1 MRIKGIIIVVA
12 LCIICLQASASERP
26 GDTIR
31 PPRPKVG
38 IVLGGGGANGAAHI
52 GALKYIEE
60 IGLPVDYVAGTS
72 MGSIIGGLYAL
83 GYSPDEIEYFISQLD
98 WSKYMTNSIDR
109 LDISSADKERRSTYL
124 VNIPFNHGQLFDK
137 IRKIRMED
145 EANSGTSFI
154 ASLPDSFIGG
164 TDLLNLFNSL
174 CIGYQDPMDFN
185 DFPIPFACVATNLTT
200 GEPVVLRSGKFP
212 EAIRASMA
220 IPGVFSPM
228 VIDGK
233 ILVDGG
239 LVNNFPVDICR
250 EMGADIII
258 GIEVAQGMIKDANKL
273 KSLPQL
279 FSQMKNIVIKGH
291 NEENRKLC
299 DLYIHPEVND
309 FNMLSF
315 NAQAIDTIVNRG
327 YACAE
332 KYQNELKT
340 IKRYIDSFEPA
351 EKVLQNA
358 KAQYVTNDT
367 IQLETITMD
376 NVNTKEFKWLFKKG
390 KLHLNQGITDNDI
403 QRALN
408 IFKGTGVFSGIEYR
422 LSPAEHG
429 DMPAKPKDFDLHL
442 KFHPAEPHCL
452 SLGFNYSS
460 EESAAVI
467 LNLGIGQNKFSGLK
481 FNLSSRLG
489 INPRISGTLTWAG
502 ISLANI
508 NLSYD
513 LRRAKYSVF
522 NDNKS
527 EALILN
533 QRRFRFYISEFYLR
547 NIQTNVGIE
556 SERNTFPI
564 SPLLGKDLETQ
575 RATHLKTRT
584 WGPFVKLKYDDMD
597 HAYFATTGMVA
608 EMDVHERV
616 IKDAEM
622 PFTDL
627 GFNFKYHY
635 TKGKFTLIPQL
646 YTRFLVGDSIP
657 YAYNNIIGGEVYGRY
672 QDFQL
677 PFIGINNTSLA
688 KDQCAILRLDV
699 RYRLLKKHYL
709 TASGNYVRSANTFGS
724 LFSFDD
730 ESIGHYGCGL
740 KYSYDSP
747 LGPISFGLYYSD
759 ITRNFCS
766 YFSLG
771 YIF

>member
-1 MRIKGIIIVVA
+1 MKIKGIIFVA
-12 LCIICLQASASERP
+12 LCAFCLNAWASERP

-38 IVLGGGGANGAAHI
+38 IVLGGGGAKGAAHI
-52 GALKYIEE
+52 GALKFIEE

-83 GYSPDEIEYFISQLD
+83 GYSPDEIENFISQLD

-109 LDISSADKERRSTYL
+109 LDISSADKQRRSTYL
-124 VNIPFNHGQLFDK
+124 VNIPFNHGQLFDQ

-145 EANSGTSFI
+145 EANDGPSFI

-200 GEPVVLRSGKFP
+200 GEPVILRSGKFP

-233 ILVDGG
+233 VLVDGG
-239 LVNNFPVDICR
+239 LVNNFPSDICR

-258 GIEVAQGMIKDANKL
+258 GIEVAQGMVKDVGKL

-279 FSQMKNIVIKGH
+279 FAQMKNIVVKGH

-315 NAQAIDTIVNRG
+315 STQAIDTIVNRG
-327 YACAE
+327 YACAA
-332 KYQNELKT
+332 KYQNELLT

-351 EKVLQNA
+351 EKILQNA
-358 KAQYVTNDT
+358 KAQYVTDDT

-376 NVNTKEFKWLFKKG
+376 NVSPKEFKWLFRKS

-403 QRALN
+403 QRAIN
-408 IFKGTGVFSGIEYR
+408 IFKGTGVFSSIEYR
-422 LSPAEHG
+422 LSPALG
-429 DMPAKPKDFDLHL
+429 DNAPTAPKDFDLHL
-442 KFHPAEPHCL
+442 NFHPSEPHCL
-452 SLGFNYSS
+452 SLGFNYNS
-460 EESAAVI
+460 EESAALI

-481 FNLSSRLG
+481 FNLTSRLG
-489 INPRISGTLTWAG
+489 LNTKVNTTITWAG
-502 ISLANI
+502 LSLANF

-513 LRRAKYSVF
+513 FRRAKYNVF
-522 NDNKS
+522 SNNKS
-527 EALILN
+527 EALI
-533 QRRFRFYISEFYLR
+533 QHQHRFKFYISEFHLR
-547 NIQTNVGIE
+547 NIQTSVGVE
-556 SERNTFPI
+556 SERSSYPI
-564 SPLLGKDLETQ
+564 SPLLGKDLQ
-575 RATHLKTRT
+575 SAYATHLKSST
-584 WGPFVKLKYDDMD
+584 WGPFAKLKFDNMD
-597 HAYFATTGMVA
+597 HAYFASTGMVA
-608 EMDVHERV
+608 EMDAHER
-616 IKDAEM
+616 IIRNAEA

-627 GFNFKYHY
+627 SFSWKQYF
-635 TKGKFTLIPQL
+635 TSGKFTFIPQL
-646 YTRFLVGDSIP
+646 YTRFLMGDSIP
-657 YAYNNIIGGEVYGRY
+657 YTYNNIIGGEVYGRY
-672 QDFQL
+672 HDFQL
-677 PFIGINNTSLA
+677 PFIGINNTTLA
-688 KDQCAILRLDV
+688 KNQCAILRLDV
-699 RYRLLKKHYL
+699 RYRLLKKHYI
-709 TASGNYVRSANTFGS
+709 TASGDFVRSADNFGTM
-724 LFSFDD
+724 FSIDD
-730 ESIGHYGCGL
+730 EGIGNYGCGV

-759 ITRNFCS
+759 ITRDFCS

-771 YIF
+771 HVF